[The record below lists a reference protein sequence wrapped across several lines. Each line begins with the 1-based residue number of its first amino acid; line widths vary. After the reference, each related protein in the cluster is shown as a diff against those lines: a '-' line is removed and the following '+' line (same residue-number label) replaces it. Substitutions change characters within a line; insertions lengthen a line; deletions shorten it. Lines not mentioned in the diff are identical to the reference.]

1 MAYILFLMSHSWKIS
16 SHDITV
22 LVAAPSKG
30 PTVEN
35 RETGCN
41 EAVLVWEEISLNSR
55 RGFITNYTIYYT
67 NGNEVHSEYLF
78 EGIVNKL

>member
-1 MAYILFLMSHSWKIS
+1 MSHSWKIS

-22 LVAAPSKG
+22 LVAAPLKG

-41 EAVLVWEEISLNSR
+41 EAVLVWEEISPSDQ
-55 RGFITNYTIYYT
+55 RGFIINYIIYYR
-67 NGNEVHSEYLF
+67 NGNKEHSEYLF
-78 EGIVNKL
+78 EGILNRL